1 MMKYLFFI
9 LAIVIIFSCKE
20 EKKEIKHPIED
31 EILSFEELIYTKIN
45 DFIYSSGCERKKVVE
60 IRYQKYKNKEYVQIS
75 AQEVF
80 INDSL
85 YVLKDYKNYLIA
97 FYNKG
102 FFRRFI
108 QKDIVKHD
116 SLISQNSQWDFNRV
130 GSTETGYPCFDMYEK
145 IGITLIK
152 VKPDTYEYNNL
163 FADPP
168 MFPAPEPPPLTE

>member
-1 MMKYLFFI
+1 MKYLFSISLLF
-9 LAIVIIFSCKE
+9 LFFSCKE
-20 EKKEIKHPIED
+20 NEKERQYLPEKNA
-31 EILSFEELIYTKIN
+31 LSFEELIHAKIN
-45 DFIYSSGCERKKVVE
+45 DYIYSSGCERKKVVE

-97 FYNKG
+97 FYNEE
-102 FFRRFI
+102 FFSGFI
-108 QKDIVKHD
+108 QKDIVKND
-116 SLISQNSQWDFNRV
+116 SLISQNSQWDFNKV
-130 GSTETGYPCFDMYEK
+130 GSTEIGYPCFDMYEK
-145 IGITLIK
+145 VGTTLIK